1 MPSPTVTALKTLYM
15 ANLKEVR
22 TRIAS
27 VSSTQQITSAM
38 KMVSAAKFRRA
49 QNAIVGMRPYANQ
62 LGDIV
67 SDIDTGDGIQTPYHE
82 VRKLEH
88 VLLVVVTSNKGLCG
102 AFNSN
107 VIKQAQAR
115 IDYYRS
121 IATADQPAQL
131 SMITIGKR
139 CSEYFGKRF
148 DNVVGSHDEL
158 LDNASFDA
166 IATFADDILQ
176 QYCDKKYD
184 RVELVYNQFK
194 NSLVQ
199 ILSTE
204 QFLPVTVN
212 TTSGNGGTAMKQ
224 TASDYIYEPSKEEIL
239 AEIIPLTLRSQF
251 YRVILD
257 SLASEH
263 GARMNAMQKA
273 TDNAT
278 ELLKELRL
286 SYNKARQAAI
296 TNEII
301 EIVSGSEALKG

>member
-1 MPSPTVTALKTLYM
+1 M

-22 TRIAS
+22 TRINS

-49 QNAIVGMRPYANQ
+49 QNAIIGMRPYATQ

-67 SDIDTGDGIQTPYHE
+67 SGIETDGEVLTPYHSI
-82 VRKLEH
+82 RPLH
-88 VLLVVVTSNKGLCG
+88 NVLLVVVTSNKGLCG

-115 IDYYRS
+115 IDHFRNS
-121 IATADQPAQL
+121 LPADGRLKVL
-131 SMITIGKR
+131 SIGKKS
-139 CSEYFGKRF
+139 SEMLARQKDLDLTVRDEVLDAPAF
-148 DNVVGSHDEL
+148 DT
-158 LDNASFDA
+158 
-166 IATFADDILQ
+166 IAEISDTIMAEFADK
-176 QYCDKKYD
+176 QYDY
-184 RVELVYNQFK
+184 VEVVYNQFK
-194 NSLVQ
+194 NSLTQ
-199 ILSTE
+199 ILCTE
-204 QFLPVTVN
+204 QFLPVVPKGSKDSNAPNDSKTH
-212 TTSGNGGTAMKQ
+212 
-224 TASDYIYEPSKEEIL
+224 DYIYEPSKEEIVRSMV
-239 AEIIPLTLRSQF
+239 PLTLRSTF
-251 YRVILD
+251 YRMILD

-263 GARMNAMQKA
+263 GARMTAMQKA

>member
-1 MPSPTVTALKTLYM
+1 M

-49 QNAIVGMRPYANQ
+49 QNAIIGMRPYAAQ
-62 LGDIV
+62 LDEIV
-67 SDIDTGDGIQTPYHE
+67 SDIDTGGDVFTPYHA
-82 VRKLEH
+82 VRPLKR

-107 VIKQAQAR
+107 VIKQANAR
-115 IDYYRS
+115 IEHYKTVLPEDGELRVMS
-121 IATADQPAQL
+121 
-131 SMITIGKR
+131 IGKKS
-139 CSEYFGKRF
+139 SELLMRRK
-148 DNVVGSHDEL
+148 DLALTVNDEL
-158 LDNASFDA
+158 LDGATFDA
-166 IATFADDILQ
+166 VANVADGIMNAFANKEIDL
-176 QYCDKKYD
+176 
-184 RVELVYNQFK
+184 VEVVYNQFK
-194 NSLVQ
+194 NSLSQV
-199 ILSTE
+199 LSTE
-204 QFLPVTVN
+204 QLLPIVP
-212 TTSGNGGTAMKQ
+212 AK
-224 TASDYIYEPSKEEIL
+224 TASSKGPVGMKNDYIYEPSQEDIVRSMV
-239 AEIIPLTLRSQF
+239 PLMLRSTF
-251 YRVILD
+251 YRMLLD

-263 GARMNAMQKA
+263 GARMTAMQKA

-278 ELLKELRL
+278 ELLKDLRL

>member
-1 MPSPTVTALKTLYM
+1 M

-49 QNAIVGMRPYANQ
+49 QNAIIGMRPYADQ
-62 LGDIV
+62 LQEIIA
-67 SDIDTGDGIQTPYHE
+67 DIDTGDGIRTPYHAE
-82 VRKLEH
+82 RPLQN

-107 VIKQAQAR
+107 VLKQAQQR
-115 IDYYRS
+115 IDHYRTTLPQS
-121 IATADQPAQL
+121 GTLQVM
-131 SMITIGKR
+131 SIGKK
-139 CSEYFGKRF
+139 S
-148 DNVVGSHDEL
+148 SEL
-158 LDNASFDA
+158 LARQRDLTLTTHDDLLDSPSFDA
-166 IATFADDILQ
+166 IAQLADGIMQRFTAGQLD
-176 QYCDKKYD
+176 C
-184 RVELVYNQFK
+184 VEVVYNQFK
-194 NSLVQ
+194 NSLTQ

-204 QFLPVTVN
+204 QFLPITGE
-212 TTSGNGGTAMKQ
+212 SGNSGATGNSSVTN
-224 TASDYIYEPSKEEIL
+224 DYIFEPSKEDIL
-239 AEIIPLTLRSQF
+239 REMVPLTLRSNF
-251 YRVILD
+251 YRIILD

-263 GARMNAMQKA
+263 GARMTAMQKA

>member
-1 MPSPTVTALKTLYM
+1 M

-49 QNAIVGMRPYANQ
+49 QNAIIGMRPYAAQ
-62 LGDIV
+62 LDEIV
-67 SDIDTGDGIQTPYHE
+67 SDIDTGGEVLTPYHA
-82 VRKLEH
+82 VRPLRN

-107 VIKQAQAR
+107 VIKQASAR
-115 IDYYRS
+115 IEYYK
-121 IATADQPAQL
+121 TQL
-131 SMITIGKR
+131 PQDGELRVLSIGKKS
-139 CSEYFGKRF
+139 SEILARRN
-148 DNVVGSHDEL
+148 DITLAVNDEL
-158 LDNASFDA
+158 LDGASFDA
-166 IATFADDILQ
+166 VAAVADSIMTAFAAKEI
-176 QYCDKKYD
+176 D
-184 RVELVYNQFK
+184 RVEVVYNQFK
-194 NSLVQ
+194 NSLSQV
-199 ILSTE
+199 LSTD
-204 QFLPVTVN
+204 QLLPVVPGKEVQARN
-212 TTSGNGGTAMKQ
+212 AGAMRN
-224 TASDYIYEPSKEEIL
+224 DYIYEPSQDEIVRSMV
-239 AEIIPLTLRSQF
+239 PLMLRSTF
-251 YRVILD
+251 YRMVLD

-263 GARMNAMQKA
+263 GARMTAMQKA

-278 ELLKELRL
+278 ELLKDLRL

>member
-1 MPSPTVTALKTLYM
+1 
-15 ANLKEVR
+15 
-22 TRIAS
+22 
-27 VSSTQQITSAM
+27 M

-49 QNAIVGMRPYANQ
+49 QNAILGMRPYAAQ
-62 LGDIV
+62 LNEII
-67 SDIDTGDGIQTPYHE
+67 SDIDIEDGVQTPYHE
-82 VRKLEH
+82 VRKADN

-107 VIKQAQAR
+107 VIKEANAR
-115 IDYYRS
+115 IQHYTDVEK
-121 IATADQPAQL
+121 AANLQL
-131 SMITIGKR
+131 ITIGKR
-139 CSEYFGKRF
+139 ASEFFGKRKGL
-148 DNVVGSHDEL
+148 VIGSYDEV
-158 LDNASFDA
+158 LDKPTFDA
-166 IATFADDILQ
+166 VATLADEIMQ
-176 QYCDKKYD
+176 GFCDKKYD
-184 RVELVYNQFK
+184 RIELVYNQFK

-204 QFLPVTVN
+204 QFLPVVPKAAEK
-212 TTSGNGGTAMKQ
+212 GGAKKKN
-224 TASDYIYEPSKEEIL
+224 DYIYEPNKEDIL
-239 AEIIPLTLRSQF
+239 KEMIPLTLRSQF

-257 SLASEH
+257 SLAAEH

>member
-1 MPSPTVTALKTLYM
+1 M

-49 QNAIVGMRPYANQ
+49 LNAIVGMRPYADQ
-62 LGDIV
+62 LGEIV
-67 SDIDTGDGIQTPYHE
+67 ADIDTGDGIQTPYHT

-88 VLLVVVTSNKGLCG
+88 VLLIVVTSNKGLCG

-107 VIKQAQAR
+107 VIKQAQTR
-115 IDYYRS
+115 IDDYRNS
-121 IATADQPAQL
+121 EEKPQVSL
-131 SMITIGKR
+131 ITMGKR
-139 CSEYFGKRF
+139 CSEYFSKRCNSIVGKY
-148 DNVVGSHDEL
+148 DEI
-158 LDNASFDA
+158 LDNATFDSV
-166 IATFADDILQ
+166 ATLADDIMQ
-176 QYCDKKYD
+176 QFCDKKYD
-184 RVELVYNQFK
+184 KVEIIYNQFK

-204 QFLPVTVN
+204 QLLPIVP
-212 TTSGNGGTAMKQ
+212 TANKP
-224 TASDYIYEPSKEEIL
+224 ADKPKANNDYIYEPSKEAIL
-239 AEIIPLTLRSQF
+239 QEMIPLTLRSQL
-251 YRVILD
+251 YRIVLD

>member
-1 MPSPTVTALKTLYM
+1 M

-38 KMVSAAKFRRA
+38 KMVSAAKFRKA
-49 QNAIVGMRPYANQ
+49 QNAIIGMRPYANQ
-62 LGDIV
+62 LSEIL
-67 SDIDTGDGIQTPYHE
+67 SDIGAGGEVLTPYHQ
-82 VRKLEH
+82 VRNAQR

-107 VIKQAQAR
+107 VMKQTQAR
-115 IDYYRS
+115 IDYYQS
-121 IATADQPAQL
+121 TGAEL
-131 SMITIGKR
+131 SMITLGKR
-139 CSEYFGKRF
+139 GSEFFAKNFQGS
-148 DNVVGSHDEL
+148 VVSHDEL
-158 LDNASFDA
+158 LDNATFDSVA
-166 IATFADDILQ
+166 QLADEVMGEFVA
-176 QYCDKKYD
+176 KKYD
-184 RVELVYNQFK
+184 KVELIYNQFK

-204 QFLPVTVN
+204 QFLPVESGKLPGAKAGKATV
-212 TTSGNGGTAMKQ
+212 G
-224 TASDYIYEPSKEEIL
+224 DFIYEPSKEEIL
-239 AEIIPLTLRSQF
+239 REMVPLVLRSHF
-251 YRVILD
+251 YRVVLD
-257 SLASEH
+257 SLAAEH

>member
-1 MPSPTVTALKTLYM
+1 M

-49 QNAIVGMRPYANQ
+49 QNAILGMRPYANQ
-62 LGDIV
+62 LNEIISQIDIE
-67 SDIDTGDGIQTPYHE
+67 DGVQTPYHE
-82 VRKLEH
+82 VRKTER

-102 AFNSN
+102 AFNAN
-107 VIKQAQAR
+107 VIKEATARLQHYQAQGC
-115 IDYYRS
+115 
-121 IATADQPAQL
+121 TVT
-131 SMITIGKR
+131 MTTIGKR
-139 CSEYFGKRF
+139 GTEFFGKQQGL
-148 DNVVGSHDEL
+148 VGASYDEL
-158 LDNASFDA
+158 LDTPEFDA
-166 IATFADDILQ
+166 VADLCQKLMDAF
-176 QYCDKKYD
+176 CNKEYD
-184 RVELVYNQFK
+184 CIELVYNQFK
-194 NSLVQ
+194 NSLTQ

-204 QFLPVTVN
+204 QFLPIQLKPA
-212 TTSGNGGTAMKQ
+212 TSSV
-224 TASDYIYEPSKEEIL
+224 ASKSRNDYIFEPDKETIL
-239 AEIIPLTLRSQF
+239 REMIPLTLRSHF

-257 SLASEH
+257 SLAAEH
-263 GARMNAMQKA
+263 GARMTAMQKA

>member
-1 MPSPTVTALKTLYM
+1 M

-49 QNAIVGMRPYANQ
+49 QIAILGMRPYASQLNEIINQ
-62 LGDIV
+62 IDIE
-67 SDIDTGDGIQTPYHE
+67 DGVQTPYHE
-82 VRKLEH
+82 VRKRNH

-102 AFNSN
+102 AFNAN
-107 VIKQAQAR
+107 VIKEASARLAFHQQAGCQVK
-115 IDYYRS
+115 
-121 IATADQPAQL
+121 
-131 SMITIGKR
+131 MITIGKR
-139 CSEYFGKRF
+139 GTEFFSKQPDLVSASY
-148 DNVVGSHDEL
+148 DEL
-158 LDNASFDA
+158 LDAPEFDT
-166 IATFADDILQ
+166 IANLCQ
-176 QYCDKKYD
+176 QFMDAFCNREYD
-184 RVELVYNQFK
+184 YIELVYNQFK
-194 NSLVQ
+194 NSLTQ

-204 QFLPVTVN
+204 QFLPVEPKIT
-212 TTSGNGGTAMKQ
+212 
-224 TASDYIYEPSKEEIL
+224 TASGDLATRNDYIFEPSKETIL
-239 AEIIPLTLRSQF
+239 REMIPLTLRSHF

-257 SLASEH
+257 SLAAEH
-263 GARMNAMQKA
+263 GARMTAMQKA

>member
-1 MPSPTVTALKTLYM
+1 M

-22 TRIAS
+22 TRISS

-49 QNAIVGMRPYANQ
+49 QNAIIGMRPYANQ
-62 LGDIV
+62 LGEIV
-67 SDIDTGDGIQTPYHE
+67 ADIDTGDGIQTPYHE
-82 VRKLEH
+82 VRKLEN

-115 IDYYRS
+115 IEHYRS
-121 IATADQPAQL
+121 NATPDQPAHL
-131 SMITIGKR
+131 AMITIGKR
-139 CSEYFGKRF
+139 CTEFFEKRF
-148 DNVVGSHDEL
+148 DNIVGTYDDM
-158 LDNASFDA
+158 LDS
-166 IATFADDILQ
+166 ATFEAAATLADDIMAQ
-176 QYCDKKYD
+176 FCDKKYD
-184 RVELVYNQFK
+184 RVELIYNQFK

-204 QFLPVTVN
+204 QFLPVEAVKHEVGEKKSLAN
-212 TTSGNGGTAMKQ
+212 
-224 TASDYIYEPSKEEIL
+224 DYIYEPSKEDIL
-239 AEIIPLTLRSQF
+239 REMIPLTLRSQF
-251 YRVILD
+251 YRVVLD

-273 TDNAT
+273 TDNAS

>member
-1 MPSPTVTALKTLYM
+1 M

-49 QNAIVGMRPYANQ
+49 QNAIIGMRPYSNQ
-62 LGDIV
+62 LSDIV
-67 SDIDTGDGIQTPYHE
+67 SNIDTGDGILTPYHE

-107 VIKQAQAR
+107 VIKQAQSR
-115 IDYYRS
+115 IDYYRAS
-121 IATADQPAQL
+121 ATADQPAAL

-139 CSEYFGKRF
+139 CTEYFSKRF
-148 DNVVGSHDEL
+148 DNIVGSYDEM
-158 LDNASFDA
+158 LDNATFDA
-166 IATFADDILQ
+166 VASLSDSIMQ
-176 QYCDKKYD
+176 QFCDKKYD
-184 RVELVYNQFK
+184 RVELIYNQFK

-204 QFLPVTVN
+204 QFLPIVP
-212 TTSGNGGTAMKQ
+212 Q
-224 TASDYIYEPSKEEIL
+224 ASNSSSAKRTNNDYIFEPSKEEIMR
-239 AEIIPLTLRSQF
+239 EMIPLTLRSQF
-251 YRVILD
+251 YRVVLD
-257 SLASEH
+257 SLAAEH

-278 ELLKELRL
+278 ELLKDLRL

>member
-1 MPSPTVTALKTLYM
+1 M

-49 QNAIVGMRPYANQ
+49 QNAIVGMRPYAAQ
-62 LGDIV
+62 LQEII
-67 SDIDTGDGIQTPYHE
+67 SDIDTGDGIRTPYHD
-82 VRKLEH
+82 VRPLQN

-107 VIKQAQAR
+107 VLKQAQQR
-115 IDYYRS
+115 IGHYLNALPEDGVLHVMS
-121 IATADQPAQL
+121 
-131 SMITIGKR
+131 IGKK
-139 CSEYFGKRF
+139 S
-148 DNVVGSHDEL
+148 SEL
-158 LDNASFDA
+158 LARRKDLRLTTHDDLLDSPSFDA
-166 IATFADDILQ
+166 VATLADTLMQ
-176 QYCDKKYD
+176 QFTDKQID
-184 RVELVYNQFK
+184 HVEIVYNQFK
-194 NSLVQ
+194 NSLSQ

-204 QFLPVTVN
+204 QFLPIIGETSTTGSTSNTTGTTVN
-212 TTSGNGGTAMKQ
+212 
-224 TASDYIYEPSKEEIL
+224 DYIFEPSKEEIL
-239 AEIIPLTLRSQF
+239 REMVPLTLRSTF

-263 GARMNAMQKA
+263 GARMTAMQKA

-278 ELLKELRL
+278 ELLKDLTL